1 MAYDLFSIPVMSS
14 KYERAFSAGKG
25 LITDHRYG
33 LKNDIIEADQC
44 IKSWFKHGIANGA
57 TAFTSI
63 AALGAVDNE
72 IIEIT

>member
-1 MAYDLFSIPVMSS
+1 MSS
-14 KYERAFSAGKG
+14 KCERAFSTGKR
-25 LITDHRYG
+25 LIPDHRYG
-33 LKNDIIEADQC
+33 LKNDIIEADQY

-63 AALGAVDNE
+63 AALRAVDDE